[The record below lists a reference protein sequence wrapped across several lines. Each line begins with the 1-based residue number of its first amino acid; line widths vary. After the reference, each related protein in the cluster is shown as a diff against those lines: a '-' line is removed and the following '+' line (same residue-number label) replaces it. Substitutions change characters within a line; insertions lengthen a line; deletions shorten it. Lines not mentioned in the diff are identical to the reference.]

1 MEVQKRKIYLE
12 SSTDRTENS
21 KTWGE
26 MTATTFYLNVFI
38 TQDMDDMGLF
48 NDMSYIPKTSTSIS
62 PNYSILKD
70 KLNENNLSFPFMY
83 GITPNSVQKYNITEE
98 NTLRI
103 TSKVVNDYYRYGNLQ
118 ITGATDSKLED
129 VRTYSTANPFKIGFN
144 TGTNT
149 YANYEN
155 DIILGVDRVKT
166 LSEPT
171 IYVFDTPNDNNL
183 GTPTQINGL
192 QYLDYT
198 STTRNVVVDG
208 VKDTIPLTMV
218 KYKGEGW
225 NETNTSLSGL
235 TKEEYLFGII
245 SRPEVESDVFIDR
258 GTISVMDYHLKFSEI
273 KNLGQL
279 TRYGN
284 GFYKINKQ

>member
-12 SSTDRTENS
+12 SSTDRTDNS
-21 KTWGE
+21 KTWGV

-48 NDMSYIPKTSTSIS
+48 DDMSYIPKVNNTTTA
-62 PNYSILKD
+62 NYSILIE
-70 KLNENNLSFPFMY
+70 KLVESGMTFPFMY
-83 GITPNSVQKYNITEE
+83 GLKPNDVQIYNETK
-98 NTLRI
+98 NKTLRFP
-103 TSKVVNDYYRYGNLQ
+103 SKTENDYYKFGNLH
-118 ITGATDSKLED
+118 ITGGTDSKFED
-129 VRTYSTANPFKIGFN
+129 VRTYSTLNPFKIDFN
-144 TGTNT
+144 TSTGT
-149 YANYEN
+149 YINYNNEVIN
-155 DIILGVDRVKT
+155 GVDRVKS
-166 LSEPT
+166 LSDPI
-171 IYVFDTPNDNNL
+171 IYVFDTPNDSNL
-183 GTPTQINGL
+183 GTPTQEHGL
-192 QYLDYT
+192 QYLDY
-198 STTRNVVVDG
+198 SGVSRNVVIDG
-208 VKDTIPLTMV
+208 KKDTIPLTQV

-225 NETNTSLSGL
+225 NQTNTSLSAL

-258 GTISVMDYHLKFSEI
+258 GSISVMDYHLKMSEI

>member
-70 KLNENNLSFPFMY
+70 KLFSFNLSFPFMY
-83 GITPNSVQKYNITEE
+83 GIVPNSVQNYNVNEE
-98 NTLRI
+98 KTLRI
-103 TSKVVNDYYRYGNLQ
+103 PSKVVNDYYKYGNLQ

-129 VRTYSTANPFKIGFN
+129 VRTYSTLNPFKIGFN

-149 YANYEN
+149 YTNYEN

-166 LSEPT
+166 LSEPIT
-171 IYVFDTPNDNNL
+171 YVFDTPNDINL

-198 STTRNVVVDG
+198 SSTRNVVIDG
-208 VKDTIPLTMV
+208 VKDTIPLTIV

-258 GTISVMDYHLKFSEI
+258 GTISVMDYHLKMSEI

>member
-83 GITPNSVQKYNITEE
+83 GIVPNSIQNYNINEE
-98 NTLRI
+98 KTLRI
-103 TSKVVNDYYRYGNLQ
+103 PSKVVNDYYKYGNLQ

-129 VRTYSTANPFKIGFN
+129 VRTYSTLNPFKIGFN

-149 YANYEN
+149 YTNYEN

-166 LSEPT
+166 LSEPIT
-171 IYVFDTPNDNNL
+171 YVFDTPNDINL

-198 STTRNVVVDG
+198 SNTRNVVIDG
-208 VKDTIPLTMV
+208 VKDTIPLTIV

-258 GTISVMDYHLKFSEI
+258 GTISVMDYHLKLSEI
-273 KNLGQL
+273 KNIGQL

>member
-1 MEVQKRKIYLE
+1 MEIQKRKIYLE
-12 SSTDRTENS
+12 SSTDRTEKSN
-21 KTWGE
+21 TWGQ

-38 TQDMDDMGLF
+38 SQDLDDMGLF
-48 NDMSYIPKTSTSIS
+48 DDMSFIPKTTTSIS

-70 KLNENNLSFPFMY
+70 KLTENNLSFPFMY
-83 GITPNSVQKYNITEE
+83 GITPNNTQNYSITEE
-98 NTLRI
+98 KTLRI
-103 TSKVVNDYYRYGNLQ
+103 PNKVVDDYYNYGNLQ

-129 VRTYSTANPFKIGFN
+129 VRTYSTENPFQIGFN

-149 YANYEN
+149 YTNYEN
-155 DIILGVDRVKT
+155 NTIVGVDRVKT
-166 LSEPT
+166 LSEPI
-171 IYVFDTPNDNNL
+171 IYVFDTPNNSDL

-198 STTRNVVVDG
+198 GSTRNVNIDG
-208 VKDTIPLTMV
+208 IMDTIPLTVV

-258 GTISVMDYHLKFSEI
+258 GTISVMDYHLKLSEI

>member
-1 MEVQKRKIYLE
+1 MEIQKRKIYLE
-12 SSTDRTENS
+12 SSTDRTEKSN
-21 KTWGE
+21 TWGQ

-38 TQDMDDMGLF
+38 TQDLDDMGLF
-48 NDMSYIPKTSTSIS
+48 DDMSFIPKTTTSIS

-70 KLNENNLSFPFMY
+70 KLTENNLSFPFMY
-83 GITPNSVQKYNITEE
+83 GITPNNTQNYTITEE
-98 NTLRI
+98 KTLRI
-103 TSKVVNDYYRYGNLQ
+103 PSTVVDDYYNYGNLQ

-129 VRTYSTANPFKIGFN
+129 VRTYSTENPFQIGFN
-144 TGTNT
+144 IGTNT
-149 YANYEN
+149 YTNYEN
-155 DIILGVDRVKT
+155 NTIVGVDRVKT

-171 IYVFDTPNDNNL
+171 IYVFDTPNNSDL

-198 STTRNVVVDG
+198 GSTRNVNIDG
-208 VKDTIPLTMV
+208 IMGTIPLTVV
-218 KYKGEGW
+218 KYNGEGW

-258 GTISVMDYHLKFSEI
+258 GTISVMDYHLKLSEI